1 MKIRLIIFCI
11 SLCAALVA
19 AQGIGYKNAGMG
31 FQLGLVVTDNDG
43 PHFPYWH
50 YDGRNDDIDF
60 GFNFGVHGF
69 INFRVGAIGEAQYRP
84 NIDTWFGFEND
95 GVYDHVIV
103 EIGLNFF
110 DTRYYPPI
118 PQHIAVRPYVGFAPA
133 IIIDIYHWEED
144 GTSNDDTD
152 TEAEIGGN
160 IYCGADFR
168 ISQKTCF
175 FLETRGKFGDW
186 DVFKFMGGMSFVIW

>member
-1 MKIRLIIFCI
+1 MKTKLFILCI
-11 SLCAALVA
+11 AFCAALVT
-19 AQGIGYKNAGMG
+19 AQGISFKNAGMG
-31 FQLGLVVTDNDG
+31 FQIGMVVVDNDG
-43 PHFPYWH
+43 PHYPYWH
-50 YDGRNDDIDF
+50 YEGRDDDIDL
-60 GFNFGVHGF
+60 GFNAGVHGF
-69 INFRVGAIGEAQYRP
+69 LNFTIGPIGVAQYRP

-103 EIGLNFF
+103 EVALNFF
-110 DTRYYPPI
+110 DTRYYPPL
-118 PQHIAVRPYVGFAPA
+118 PQHIPVRPFVGFAPT

-144 GTSNDDTD
+144 GTSRDDTD
-152 TEAEIGGN
+152 TEAEVGGN

-168 ISQKTCF
+168 VSDKTCF